1 MLSSRNVT
9 WLRYR
14 GAMSMPIATQHIA
27 AGPTRRHWARVLQF
41 SSNPDTLVSLDEIA
55 VDDVSAREVVRDLCR
70 ELGVPEPKLKFHA
83 RRSPYTGACERPR
96 SGWVH
101 ILGEAE
107 VSSRE
112 LNGWGMLPPDG
123 AIRLGRTTT
132 LMTLAHELGHHL
144 VFHLDP
150 PSTPAH
156 GRVWVGRFDEAA
168 SWIHWVVA

>member
-1 MLSSRNVT
+1 
-9 WLRYR
+9 
-14 GAMSMPIATQHIA
+14 MSIPIATRRIA
-27 AGPTRRHWARVLQF
+27 PGPTRRHWARVLQF
-41 SSNPDTLVSLDEIA
+41 SSSADVLLMLDQIA
-55 VDDVSAREVVRDLCR
+55 VDDVSAQEIVSDLCR
-70 ELGVPEPKLKFHA
+70 ELGVPEPRLRFHA

-101 ILGEAE
+101 ILGEPE
-107 VSSRE
+107 VASRE
-112 LNGWGMLPPDG
+112 MNGWGALPPDG

-144 VFHLDP
+144 VFHLEG

-168 SWIHWVVA
+168 SWIQWVVVSDSVVVSDRTG

>member
-1 MLSSRNVT
+1 
-9 WLRYR
+9 
-14 GAMSMPIATQHIA
+14 MSIPIATQRIA
-27 AGPTRRHWARVLQF
+27 AGPTRRHWARVIQF
-41 SSNPDTLVSLDEIA
+41 SSGADRLLKLDEIA
-55 VDDVSAREVVRDLCR
+55 VDDASAEEIVADLCR
-70 ELGVPEPKLKFHA
+70 ESGVPEPKLKFHA

-96 SGWVH
+96 SGWVD

-107 VSSRE
+107 VVSRE
-112 LNGWGMLPPDG
+112 RNGWGILPPDG

-144 VFHLDP
+144 VFHLEP

-168 SWIHWVVA
+168 SWIQWVVVSDGVVVPDRTS

>member
-1 MLSSRNVT
+1 
-9 WLRYR
+9 
-14 GAMSMPIATQHIA
+14 
-27 AGPTRRHWARVLQF
+27 VLQF
-41 SSNPDTLVSLDEIA
+41 SSNPDVLLMLDEIA
-55 VDDVSAREVVRDLCR
+55 VDDDSAKEVVTDLCR
-70 ELGVPEPKLKFHA
+70 ELGVPEPELKFHA

-107 VSSRE
+107 VANRE
-112 LNGWGMLPPDG
+112 TNGWGMLPPDG

-144 VFHLDP
+144 IFHLDP

-168 SWIHWVVA
+168 SWIQWVVVSDSVVVSDRSG